1 MEIKADVILKG
12 TKVDGIYTADPMLEP
27 DAERYDS
34 LSYLQVLERGLRVMD
49 ATAIS
54 LCMDNKLPIV
64 VFKLRETGNLRRVIM
79 GEPVGT
85 TVRA

>member
-1 MEIKADVILKG
+1 
-12 TKVDGIYTADPMLEP
+12 MLQP
-27 DAERYDS
+27 DADRYDS

-64 VFKLRETGNLRRVIM
+64 VFKLRQAGNMRRVIM